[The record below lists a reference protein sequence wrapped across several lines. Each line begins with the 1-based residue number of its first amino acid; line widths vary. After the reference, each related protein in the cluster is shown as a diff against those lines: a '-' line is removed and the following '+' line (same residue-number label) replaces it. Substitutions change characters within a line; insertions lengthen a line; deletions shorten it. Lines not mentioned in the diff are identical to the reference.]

1 MFWQEAPESVTHRCV
16 LETHSSTSEW
26 KGTARWVGSIY
37 EQKCVCVCV
46 CMCVFEGGTLALSD
60 ILEGVP
66 SVARTLVGAGSVGT
80 DLRTLVSTL

>member
-1 MFWQEAPESVTHRCV
+1 M
-16 LETHSSTSEW
+16 
-26 KGTARWVGSIY
+26 
-37 EQKCVCVCV
+37 CVCVCV
-46 CMCVFEGGTLALSD
+46 CVSVCLSVFEGGKGGTLALSG